1 MLKELGKEEFAAQLQ
16 SGRIQWR
23 SDPWTPN
30 VFNYRGLGDQRRE
43 VQTKR
48 QKTYQAGQKM
58 AVTDE
63 GEEVF
68 QKMWQRG
75 VGALLTEAEVTFAGK
90 GKGALTKGNGKGK
103 PALLAITNGDEEEE
117 PKKKQRMGFVAVT
130 NMEEALAGC
139 RTAGRLLPAV
149 KKDCEILM
157 KDVQVWVEKLKKLV
171 AKKGDGMA
179 LDEAKEM
186 ILKATA
192 KTKTL
197 KEETKEIVQ
206 QANKAGSQKST
217 KSKQK

>member
-1 MLKELGKEEFAAQLQ
+1 MVMKKKKKNQKKKAQEWQLCLSKAQKGKE
-16 SGRIQWR
+16 
-23 SDPWTPN
+23 N
-30 VFNYRGLGDQRRE
+30 
-43 VQTKR
+43 
-48 QKTYQAGQKM
+48 
-58 AVTDE
+58 
-63 GEEVF
+63 
-68 QKMWQRG
+68 G
-75 VGALLTEAEVTFAGK
+75 V
-90 GKGALTKGNGKGK
+90 
-103 PALLAITNGDEEEE
+103 
-117 PKKKQRMGFVAVT
+117 VAVT

-149 KKDCEILM
+149 KKDCELLM
-157 KDVQVWVEKLKKLV
+157 KDAQFWVEKLKKLV

-217 KSKQK
+217 KSKKEATSVQASPCQKEKQKLP

>member
-1 MLKELGKEEFAAQLQ
+1 MVMKKKKKKNQKKKAQEWQCLSKAQKGKE
-16 SGRIQWR
+16 
-23 SDPWTPN
+23 N
-30 VFNYRGLGDQRRE
+30 
-43 VQTKR
+43 
-48 QKTYQAGQKM
+48 
-58 AVTDE
+58 
-63 GEEVF
+63 
-68 QKMWQRG
+68 G
-75 VGALLTEAEVTFAGK
+75 V
-90 GKGALTKGNGKGK
+90 
-103 PALLAITNGDEEEE
+103 
-117 PKKKQRMGFVAVT
+117 VAVT

-149 KKDCEILM
+149 KKDCELLM
-157 KDVQVWVEKLKKLV
+157 KDAQFWVEKLKKLV

-217 KSKQK
+217 KSKKK